1 MNSNARVATD
11 GNRESGVIGDINM
24 AISDVFV
31 VSAEII
37 ILIIMYTYMTSKIIG
52 WRILAYH
59 ESLTIAR
66 ATRKAD
72 RERSREL
79 KAAEQARV
87 KEERRRERER
97 EEKRM
102 AAEKIARA
110 KIEAKKQEAVAE
122 VRRQRAAEEAR
133 AKEGARQTEA
143 KSAADR
149 IRLWEQMDGSTRWAA
164 ERYTTQL
171 LNRGYSNRDAQ
182 LYAQQ
187 YASYVSRDMQ
197 GGEREV

>member
-1 MNSNARVATD
+1 
-11 GNRESGVIGDINM
+11 M
-24 AISDVFV
+24 AINDIVI

-37 ILIIMYTYMTSKIIG
+37 ILSIMYTYMTSKIFG
-52 WRILAYH
+52 WRILAYR
-59 ESLTIAR
+59 ESLMIAR

-79 KAAEQARV
+79 KAAKQARA
-87 KEERRRERER
+87 KEERRLERER
-97 EEKRM
+97 
-102 AAEKIARA
+102 
-110 KIEAKKQEAVAE
+110 EAKKQEAVAE

-133 AKEGARQTEA
+133 AKEEVRQTEA

-171 LNRGYSNRDAQ
+171 VNKGYSNRDAQ
-182 LYAQQ
+182 HYAQQ

-197 GGEREV
+197 GGEWEV

>member
-1 MNSNARVATD
+1 MGID
-11 GNRESGVIGDINM
+11 LGPVILVLFFTYMIHKLFGKG
-24 AISDVFV
+24 ISDFRQ
-31 VSAEII
+31 SRRA
-37 ILIIMYTYMTSKIIG
+37 
-52 WRILAYH
+52 
-59 ESLTIAR
+59 AR
-66 ATRKAD
+66 ASKDA
-72 RERSREL
+72 EQGRSREL
-79 KAAEQARV
+79 KAAKQARA
-87 KEERRRERER
+87 KASYITLAEERRLERER

-133 AKEGARQTEA
+133 AKEEVRQTEA

-171 LNRGYSNRDAQ
+171 LNKGYSDRDAQ
-182 LYAQQ
+182 HYAQQ

-197 GGEREV
+197 GGEWRV